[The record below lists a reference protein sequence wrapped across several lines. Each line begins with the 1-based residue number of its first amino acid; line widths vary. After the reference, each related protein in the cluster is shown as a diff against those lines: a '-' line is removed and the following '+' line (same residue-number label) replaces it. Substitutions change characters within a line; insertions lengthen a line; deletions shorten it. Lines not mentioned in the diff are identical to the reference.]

1 MMGKSAME
9 TDEAKKT
16 GRMEIVGRLREILEP
31 WVSDIASL
39 DGLTE
44 DTNMIAELGLDSIGI
59 LQVVIGAEKT
69 FGISINDR
77 ELDSDT
83 FAMVGNF
90 VDIVQKK
97 TNENSRST

>member
-1 MMGKSAME
+1 ME

-16 GRMEIVGRLREILEP
+16 GRTEIIGRLREILEP
-31 WVSDIASL
+31 WVSDADLL
-39 DGLTE
+39 DDLNE
-44 DTNMIAELGLDSIGI
+44 ETNMIAELGLDSIGI

-83 FAMVGNF
+83 FTIMGNF
-90 VDIVQKK
+90 VALLQKK
-97 TNENSRST
+97 INENN